1 MEDIIQEA
9 PVEEET
15 GDAVSEEDIA
25 QLAQRLLDSG
35 MSADEVMAVFEK
47 AVKAG
52 DLPPEALDVA
62 TKVIGEDED
71 EGKRLFGLDEQ
82 DK

>member
-1 MEDIIQEA
+1 MEENIQEA
-9 PVEEET
+9 PAEEEA
-15 GDAVSEEDIA
+15 GSAVSEEDIA
-25 QLAQRLLDSG
+25 RLAQRLLDSG
-35 MSADEVMAVFEK
+35 MNADEVTAIFER

-62 TKVIGEDED
+62 AKVIGEDED

-82 DK
+82 ER

>member
-1 MEDIIQEA
+1 MEENIQEA
-9 PVEEET
+9 PVEKEA

-25 QLAQRLLDSG
+25 QLVQRLLDSG
-35 MSADEVMAVFEK
+35 MGADEVKAIFERAVE
-47 AVKAG
+47 AG

-62 TKVIGEDED
+62 AKVIGEDED

-82 DK
+82 EK